1 MPVPLYLDVHVPLA
15 IAEQLRRRGV
25 DVVHAIEEGTH
36 RLADD
41 ASGLPEG
48 STGCRA
54 VVDGGLTGLR
64 LLHEL
69 DDAGINGRSGLLDG
83 GNVLLAVNGFRF
95 ANLFN
100 DDLGLN
106 PGRGEGLDV
115 FHPERNEVEILR
127 LP

>member
-1 MPVPLYLDVHVPLA
+1 MPGPLYLDVHVPLA

-41 ASGLPEG
+41 ASVLPEG
-48 STGCRA
+48 STGSRA
-54 VVDGGLTGLR
+54 LVDSWLTGLR

-69 DDAGINGRSGLLDG
+69 DDTGINGRGGLLGLD
-83 GNVLLAVNGFRF
+83 NVLLAVNGFRF
-95 ANLFN
+95 SNLFN
-100 DDLGLN
+100 DDLGFN
-106 PGRGEGLDV
+106 PGCGEGLDV

-127 LP
+127 LS